1 MGLLTPRGYKRSKT
15 KNMVYPST
23 SDLFLSTIGGLPIS
37 YVDSGNVLKD
47 SNVFSVINR
56 ISSDIASAHF
66 KTESASAKRRLEN
79 PSDLISR
86 FSFWQGVMIQLAL
99 AGNAYVPLV
108 GNNLEHV
115 PPSDVQINYLPGNT
129 GIIYTIQESNDR
141 PKMQL
146 TADQMLH
153 FRLMPDPNYRYLIGK
168 SPLESL
174 GNTLTIAQKTTDSN
188 LKTLNNQIN
197 SAGKLKISNFIDTG
211 EDLEDARAMFE
222 KANTGANAGR
232 LMTLPEGFDYEPFE
246 MKADVFKALNENASF
261 SADQISTA
269 FGIPSDMLGGG
280 SSTESQHSNSDQI
293 KSLYLSNLN
302 TYTNPLLDELKLKL
316 NVPDLDLD
324 IKNMLDVDDSML
336 INQVSSLAKA
346 GALSPNQVQFLLQR
360 SGFLPQNLPDYEPQ
374 VEGGESND
382 D

>member
-1 MGLLTPRGYKRSKT
+1 M
-15 KNMVYPST
+15 YPST

-146 TADQMLH
+146 TSDQILH

-222 KANTGANAGR
+222 RANTGANAGR

-316 NVPDLDLD
+316 NAPDLDLD

-374 VEGGESND
+374 GEGGESND